1 MIEGDALVKVLHVDL
16 TDNRFWIEDRKD
28 LFQRYL
34 GGTGVAVKLLE
45 QCCPKGADPLGAEN
59 VIVLAVGPLTGR
71 YPLASKTVALFK
83 SPHTGDLGESHC
95 GGRSAIAIRMAG
107 YGAIVIRGRSRM
119 PVYLSIK
126 AGNVGF
132 RDASTLWGMSSAF
145 TVGRIIREK
154 ESGAGMRT
162 IMRIGR
168 AGENLVSCATVMT
181 ETYRHFGR
189 LGLGAVFGSK
199 NLKAI
204 VVSGKGSFPVTDP
217 KQHKILYKEIYD
229 SAVESPVMKKYHD
242 LGTAS
247 NILPLNE
254 MGGLPTR
261 NLTAARFEGAE
272 RISGEYLA
280 ENYLGRR
287 LACSHCPVACIHIAA
302 LREPYE
308 DEPYFYKTS
317 MISYDYEPIYAIGAM
332 LGISDPEDFL
342 RLMDR
347 IEKRGVDVM
356 SIGVILAWA
365 TEAFQTGIIKE
376 KQTEGLRFEW
386 GALDAYMRAV
396 DLIVEQPNE
405 LYADLAKGVR
415 HAAARYGGEGMAL
428 TFGGNEMPG
437 YHTGPAAALGYAIG
451 ARHSHLDNAGYS
463 LDQKVLLKEKQA
475 PEQVVDELVKE
486 ERWRQILS
494 SLVICF
500 FARGIYTPEIVA
512 RSLKLSGFDVS
523 PKDLQSIGEE
533 IYSTKFAYKVREGF
547 KLKGAHLAKRIFETP
562 TPVDLMSERYVRK
575 GLSYFSDSVIGGLSE

>member
-1 MIEGDALVKVLHVDL
+1 MIEGDKLAKVLHVDL
-16 TDNRFWIEDRKD
+16 TDNRFWVEDRRE
-28 LFQRYL
+28 LFEKYL
-34 GGTGVAVKLLE
+34 GGTGVAIRLLE
-45 QCCPKGADPLGAEN
+45 ECCSKGADPLGPEN

-95 GGRSAIAIRMAG
+95 GGRSAVAIRMAG
-107 YGAIVIRGRSRM
+107 FGAIVIRGRSRI
-119 PVYLSIK
+119 PVYLSIRG
-126 AGNVGF
+126 GNVEF
-132 RDASTLWGMSSAF
+132 RNATTLWGMSSVF
-145 TVGRIIREK
+145 TAGRIIRER

-168 AGENLVSCATVMT
+168 AGEKLVSCASVMT

-199 NLKAI
+199 HLKAV
-204 VVSGKGSFPVTDP
+204 VVSGRDSFPVTDP
-217 KQHKILYKEIYD
+217 KLHKSLYKEIYD
-229 SAVESPVMKKYHD
+229 SAVDSPVMQKYHD

-272 RISGEYLA
+272 RISGEHLA

-287 LACSHCPVACIHIAA
+287 LACAHCPVACIHIAA

-317 MISYDYEPIYAIGAM
+317 MICYDYEPIFAIGAM
-332 LGISDPEDFL
+332 LGISDPEAFL
-342 RLMDR
+342 KLMDR
-347 IEKRGVDVM
+347 VESRGVDVM

-365 TEAFQTGIIKE
+365 TEAFEKGIIDE
-376 KQTEGLRFEW
+376 TQTAGIRLQW

-396 DLIVEQPNE
+396 DLIVDQPNE
-405 LYADLAKGVR
+405 FYAALAKGAM
-415 HAAARYGGEGMAL
+415 HASARYGGEEMAL
-428 TFGGNEMPG
+428 CFGGNEMPG
-437 YHTGPAAALGYAIG
+437 YHTGPAAALGHAIG

-463 LDQKVLLKEKQA
+463 LDQKVLLKEKQT
-475 PEQVVDELVKE
+475 PEQVIDQLVAE

-500 FARGIYTPEIVA
+500 FARGLYSEEIVL
-512 RSLKLSGFDVS
+512 RSLGVSGFDLTS
-523 PKDLQSIGEE
+523 EDLRRIGEE
-533 IYSTKFAYKVREGF
+533 IYAAKFAFKIREGF
-547 KLKGAHLAKRIFETP
+547 TLKGAHLARRIFETP
-562 TPVDLMSERYVRK
+562 TPVETLSEEYLRK
-575 GLSYFSDSVIGGLSE
+575 GLAYFSDKILGVPIE